1 MSRRN
6 HRPLLSLLTLSLFL
20 ASSSAP
26 LRAQQPRFK
35 GSMFGEE
42 KKEEKKKDGAGEVAR
57 EAEPAPSPVSYMRVV
72 TRVTPAEPQT
82 TTAPA
87 QTTPQQPAPSA
98 NNPPPQ
104 TGAPA
109 QGPQTASPTQSQTQ
123 QSTNP
128 AAPAQRQQ
136 PAQPSVPP
144 TAPAD
149 ANLP

>member
-26 LRAQQPRFK
+26 LRAQQPQFK

-42 KKEEKKKDGAGEVAR
+42 KKEGKKKDGAAVEGTR
-57 EAEPAPSPVSYMRVV
+57 EAAPAPSPVSYMRVV

-82 TTAPA
+82 PTAPA
-87 QTTPQQPAPSA
+87 QTTPPQPAPSA

-104 TGAPA
+104 TGAPT
-109 QGPQTASPTQSQTQ
+109 QGPQTASPAQTQTQ

-128 AAPAQRQQ
+128 AAPARGQQ
-136 PAQPSVPP
+136 QIGR
-144 TAPAD
+144 
-149 ANLP
+149 